1 MKRALSN
8 GENKVL
14 QAPQHDVVGYGK
26 DDLAV
31 AAAVR
36 ALALEHG
43 RAAIAFGDDRLAQ
56 RLAPIGDHVDHLPL
70 AAHAERVFDGRG
82 GHENLN
88 ERHDDHIKGNGRH
101 RSEEHHRVEAE
112 IKPPDADVPALVQDN
127 TDEIQ
132 AAAGRVD
139 GIVLNPGG
147 YAHTSVA
154 ILDALRLCG
163 VPAVEV
169 LLTAPDEREPFRK
182 TDVVSFGCQGHF
194 IGQGPQGY
202 LHACAYL
209 AQLLRLD
216 GTPQAHIVM

>member
-1 MKRALSN
+1 MKFLILN
-8 GENKVL
+8 GPNVNL
-14 QAPQHDVVGYGK
+14 QRYSEPGMPGELDYNGMMDYVQSGCDQMGIETDVCQTNHEG
-26 DDLAV
+26 DL
-31 AAAVR
+31 
-36 ALALEHG
+36 
-43 RAAIAFGDDRLAQ
+43 I
-56 RLAPIGDHVDHLPL
+56 
-70 AAHAERVFDGRG
+70 
-82 GHENLN
+82 
-88 ERHDDHIKGNGRH
+88 
-101 RSEEHHRVEAE
+101 
-112 IKPPDADVPALVQDN
+112 
-127 TDEIQ
+127 DEIQ

-202 LHACAYL
+202 LCLSGPAAAPGRHPPSPYRDVKNEPSQSPAATAPPRGELFCPGHAIKPPPSGEVAS
-209 AQLLRLD
+209 RSDD
-216 GTPQAHIVM
+216 GEGFLKPERNHKP

>member
-1 MKRALSN
+1 MKFLILN
-8 GENKVL
+8 GPNVNL
-14 QAPQHDVVGYGK
+14 QRYSEPGMPGELDYNGMMDYVQSGCDQMGIETDVCQTNHEG
-26 DDLAV
+26 DL
-31 AAAVR
+31 
-36 ALALEHG
+36 
-43 RAAIAFGDDRLAQ
+43 I
-56 RLAPIGDHVDHLPL
+56 
-70 AAHAERVFDGRG
+70 
-82 GHENLN
+82 
-88 ERHDDHIKGNGRH
+88 
-101 RSEEHHRVEAE
+101 
-112 IKPPDADVPALVQDN
+112 
-127 TDEIQ
+127 DEIQ

-169 LLTAPDEREPFRK
+169 LLTTPDEREPFRK

-216 GTPQAHIVM
+216 GTPPSPYRDVITLTQLALSVTAYAVPPLPKGEALAVRQSLRFCQGLPLWGSWRICA